1 MGYKVIINTDNYKH
15 QPCCK
20 KNWEPGTM
28 NDYMFE
34 INGWK
39 TIERSLKEVAWRIEM
54 FFGGVPYTHH
64 YDNAFADYAR
74 FWKWFNQ
81 KKNKVT
87 YRDRLCKLDR
97 TSELK
102 VYGIAQGYICAEKAI
117 RELKEKGRVR
127 INFSDA
133 YDIRQRGSKIFKG
146 CYMEITA
153 A

>member
-64 YDNAFADYAR
+64 YDKAFADYAR

-146 CYMEITA
+146 CYMEIMA